1 MTMERPSPRPDLYN
15 LSISQ
20 PKKRLAGKNARHSH
34 SCSPLTNTHATIM
47 KLFKKFDAAGTPPLT
62 DLSNDSTDR
71 EKRSGSLDESRVPW
85 VTWRSVCLG
94 AFVSIGG
101 VIFGY
106 DTGQISGFL
115 EMRNFKQRFGQLQ
128 PDGTWRFSNVRS
140 GLIVSMVSDCLVE
153 ERTWVYPKSI
163 YIYILSI
170 YLSKYLTFS

>member
-1 MTMERPSPRPDLYN
+1 
-15 LSISQ
+15 
-20 PKKRLAGKNARHSH
+20 
-34 SCSPLTNTHATIM
+34 M
-47 KLFKKFDAAGTPPLT
+47 KLFKKSDTAGTPPLT

-115 EMRNFKQRFGQLQ
+115 EMRNYKQRFGQLK
-128 PDGTWRFSNVRS
+128 PDGTWKFSNVRS
-140 GLIVSMVSDCLVE
+140 GLIVSMVSGLPSRSESKDLGLSE
-153 ERTWVYPKSI
+153 AKK
-163 YIYILSI
+163 YIYLGI
-170 YLSKYLTFS
+170 YLTFS